1 MSGSQYILAVRGRK
15 WPVCIE
21 ADRFD
26 YFDGDARFFKGD
38 DLVAVSGALEFFVR
52 ADALAPHSAS
62 AGHLGGEAI
71 VPRVE
76 HLEPGEAMRVGNA
89 VMAQSLLPLWPV
101 LAGSAIGFIAG
112 AGAVLS
118 HIGAW

>member
-1 MSGSQYILAVRGRK
+1 MSVSEYVLTVRGRK